1 MSKVVGRAAR
11 GSAPP
16 RDGGA
21 ERSRRCTHAQFN
33 NKTIPRVR
41 EQLIKRGQ
49 GLGKERGDKFC

>member
-49 GLGKERGDKFC
+49 GLGKER